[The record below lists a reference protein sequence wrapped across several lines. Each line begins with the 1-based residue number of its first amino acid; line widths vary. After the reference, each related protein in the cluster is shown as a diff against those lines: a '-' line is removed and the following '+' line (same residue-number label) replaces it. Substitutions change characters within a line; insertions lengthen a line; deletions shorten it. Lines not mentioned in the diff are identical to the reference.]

1 MRSYQYYIRNRYMR
15 DPERR
20 QIINNYLNDYN
31 YFNKNNIKM
40 SKIRKENMD
49 QQIKIKQKKEKELH
63 LPKMLYS
70 NIFIGTKLPNISL
83 ENQEIR
89 SKSFGNIRS
98 EFIDNPIP
106 FNNERYD
113 KEYIE
118 EMIKLNSQ
126 EEKLSNSHVG
136 KPMLLFDDIYNC
148 VDNLELSDKEKEEK
162 EEKEEREEENKNN
175 KINENYNEIKSN
187 TIEQAV
193 ATYTESDIKNNSRNK
208 RVIKE
213 EEELFNLRYPKIK
226 MSLATNLT
234 DDSIVHKILEERRNY
249 KQNLQFNDYGKYKF
263 SRRGLNYPEV
273 IPEDNLPNYNGDDSK
288 EHIYFNYRK
297 KVSNPNKIYTPIGS
311 FNNKFNNEL
320 SRISRSYGKEESKG
334 RFIKNPLINRYQNS
348 IPYYDIYKD
357 IKFVE
362 NRYLDKGRYKYKLLP
377 LINAKM
383 RNFDRLGQ
391 KIYQQNIQKRN
402 GELVLNSIA
411 LDKSKFGV

>member
-1 MRSYQYYIRNRYMR
+1 MA
-15 DPERR
+15 
-20 QIINNYLNDYN
+20 NYDVNCNTEDIQVIHKY
-31 YFNKNNIKM
+31 
-40 SKIRKENMD
+40 RKENMD

-70 NIFIGTKLPNISL
+70 NIFIGTKLPTISL
-83 ENQEIR
+83 DNQEIR

-162 EEKEEREEENKNN
+162 EEKEEENKNN

-208 RVIKE
+208 R
-213 EEELFNLRYPKIK
+213 
-226 MSLATNLT
+226 
-234 DDSIVHKILEERRNY
+234 
-249 KQNLQFNDYGKYKF
+249 
-263 SRRGLNYPEV
+263 
-273 IPEDNLPNYNGDDSK
+273 
-288 EHIYFNYRK
+288 
-297 KVSNPNKIYTPIGS
+297 
-311 FNNKFNNEL
+311 
-320 SRISRSYGKEESKG
+320 
-334 RFIKNPLINRYQNS
+334 
-348 IPYYDIYKD
+348 
-357 IKFVE
+357 
-362 NRYLDKGRYKYKLLP
+362 
-377 LINAKM
+377 
-383 RNFDRLGQ
+383 
-391 KIYQQNIQKRN
+391 
-402 GELVLNSIA
+402 
-411 LDKSKFGV
+411 

>member
-1 MRSYQYYIRNRYMR
+1 
-15 DPERR
+15 
-20 QIINNYLNDYN
+20 
-31 YFNKNNIKM
+31 
-40 SKIRKENMD
+40 
-49 QQIKIKQKKEKELH
+49 
-63 LPKMLYS
+63 
-70 NIFIGTKLPNISL
+70 
-83 ENQEIR
+83 
-89 SKSFGNIRS
+89 
-98 EFIDNPIP
+98 
-106 FNNERYD
+106 
-113 KEYIE
+113 
-118 EMIKLNSQ
+118 MIKLNSQ

-162 EEKEEREEENKNN
+162 EEENKNN

-297 KVSNPNKIYTPIGS
+297 KVSNPNKVYTPIGS

-334 RFIKNPLINRYQNS
+334 RFIQNPLINRYQNS